1 MKIISVTSGKGG
13 VGKTTMTC
21 NLATALAEA
30 GKKVLIIDGDLGMA
44 NVDIFFG
51 VHPKNTVQD
60 LVQGKASIQE
70 CLTPALQNIDV
81 LAGGSGLYEITQ
93 INAFQRR
100 ELMNQVGELKFK
112 YDYALIDTAPGLHD
126 YVLHLN
132 SVSDEVLVLITPD
145 PSSFADAYAL
155 IKVLNL
161 KYKTRNFNII
171 CNQVENN
178 HGENLFVRFSEVVER
193 FLSVR
198 LSYLGSIPQDSE
210 LKKIRQMQR
219 LILRHNV
226 KSQSTALFR
235 ELAQLIIQQKTN
247 NALSGGLTQG
257 LEGIFRPA
265 SGHA

>member
-51 VHPKNTVQD
+51 VRPKNTIQD
-60 LVQGKASIQE
+60 LVQGNVGIQD
-70 CLTPALQNIDV
+70 CLTSALQNIDI

-93 INAFQRR
+93 MNAFQRR
-100 ELMNQVGELKFK
+100 ELMNQVSELKFK

-171 CNQVENN
+171 CNQVESSQ
-178 HGENLFVRFSEVVER
+178 GEGLFIRFSEVVER

-198 LSYLGSIPQDSE
+198 LSYMGSLPQDNE
-210 LKKIRQMQR
+210 LKKIQQMQR

-226 KSQSTALFR
+226 KSASSELFR
-235 ELAQLIIQQKTN
+235 QLAQQIILQKTTQTI
-247 NALSGGLTQG
+247 SGGLTQG
-257 LEGIFRPA
+257 LEGIFRPV